1 MSQQANS
8 VTAFP
13 YCTFEIY
20 SHRRSCRLERK
31 LQLTNFWNFARF
43 YTILNHIGHAYLRER
58 PVTRMRRSH
67 NIGLLTKLA
76 TPS

>member
-8 VTAFP
+8 VTALP

-20 SHRRSCRLERK
+20 SFLK
-31 LQLTNFWNFARF
+31 LARF
-43 YTILNHIGHAYLRER
+43 YTILDHIGHAYLRER

-67 NIGLLTKLA
+67 NISLLTKLA